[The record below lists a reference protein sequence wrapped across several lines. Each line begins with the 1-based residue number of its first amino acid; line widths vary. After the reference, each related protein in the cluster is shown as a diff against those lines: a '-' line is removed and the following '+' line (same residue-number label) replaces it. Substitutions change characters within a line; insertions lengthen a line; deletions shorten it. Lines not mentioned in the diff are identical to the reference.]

1 MVSLI
6 IFYSISKLKKFLLY
20 FSLLGLVLLSFSCE
34 KNLQDDIAVSVAKTE
49 VDSKAGS
56 HIVTVKAAGEWYL
69 SLYFPDGEEPWA
81 ELSET
86 QGSGNSSRVI
96 LKYGE
101 NESYS
106 ARSLML
112 ILTSAGTDVSCTFVQ
127 NGVPREDEDPDPDP
141 SPGGDDFDPSAAPGW
156 MELPAMR
163 EDDGLRFVSHDMT
176 VGGIRTRNY
185 SLYWDKEN
193 LVARW
198 VAYPLSNWTIGTEDV
213 GRTNAWG
220 YDPEIPRDE
229 QPRLDHGFSG
239 STGYDRGHQIPS
251 ADRQN
256 RASNRETFYFSN
268 MTPQIGQKF
277 NQNIWANFEGTV
289 RSWAN
294 RSDTLY
300 VVTGCIVDGSTKHAY
315 DNDGVAVTVP
325 VGYFKALLRYQRNST
340 IGFSNYSGAAFYL
353 EHRTYSE
360 NNVTEEMSMSID
372 ELEQLTGIDFFV
384 NLPDAIGETAAANV
398 EKQSPAT
405 VSWWW

>member
-6 IFYSISKLKKFLLY
+6 IFFSVSKLKKFLLY
-20 FSLLGLVLLSFSCE
+20 FSLLGLILSSGSCE
-34 KNLQDDIAVSVAKTE
+34 KQLKDDIALSVARTE
-49 VDSKAGS
+49 VDCKAGS
-56 HIVTVKAAGEWYL
+56 HIITVKASGEWYL
-69 SLYFPDGEEPWA
+69 SLYFADGAEPWA

-86 QGSGNSSRVI
+86 RGEGNSNRVV

-106 ARSLML
+106 SRTVML

-127 NGVPREDEDPDPDP
+127 NGMPREDEDPDPG
-141 SPGGDDFDPSAAPGW
+141 PGGDEFDPSAVPGW
-156 MELPAMR
+156 MELPAMS
-163 EDDGLRFVSHDMT
+163 EGDGLRFVTHDMT

-185 SLYWDKEN
+185 SLYWDKDN
-193 LVARW
+193 LVAHW
-198 VAYPLSNWTIGTEDV
+198 VAYPLNNWTIGTEDV

-220 YDPEIPRDE
+220 YDPGIPRDE
-229 QPRLDHGFSG
+229 QPRLDRGFG
-239 STGYDRGHQIPS
+239 GGYDRGHQIPS
-251 ADRQN
+251 GDRQN

-277 NQNIWANFEGTV
+277 NQNIWANFESTV

-300 VVTGCIVDGSTKHAY
+300 VVTGCVVEGSTKYAT
-315 DNDGVAVTVP
+315 DNDGERVTVP
-325 VGYFKALLRYQRNST
+325 VGYFKAFLRYQRNST
-340 IGFSNYSGAAFYL
+340 IGFADYAGAAFYL

-360 NNVTEEMSMSID
+360 NNVTQDMSMSID
-372 ELEQLTGIDFFV
+372 DLEKLTGIDFFV

-398 EKQSPAT
+398 EKQSPAS
-405 VSWWW
+405 VGWWW